1 LHIFATSKHTH
12 IMKKQFKLVVSPEDF
27 RAMSSSSICK
37 MLREDETLH
46 ILDDGKG
53 RRIEKLISK

>member
-1 LHIFATSKHTH
+1 
-12 IMKKQFKLVVSPEDF
+12 MKKQFKPVVSPEDF

-37 MLREDETLH
+37 MLREDESLH